1 MNRKMEYKKH
11 VSMPWYGYIKCG
23 RKTVE
28 GRLNKGDFA
37 NFNTNDIVIWFN
49 TELKQEFRTKIIY
62 KKVYSSFREMIT
74 KEGLSN
80 VLPEIKTIDDG
91 VKIYYQYYTPDDERI
106 YGVAAIK
113 VKLL

>member
-1 MNRKMEYKKH
+1 MEYKKH

-23 RKTVE
+23 RKIVE

-37 NFNTNDIVIWFN
+37 QFKTGDIITWFN
-49 TELKQEFRTKIIY
+49 TDLKQEFKTQVIY
-62 KKVYSSFREMIT
+62 KKVYPTFRDMIT
-74 KEGLSN
+74 KEGLSV

-91 VKIYYQYYTPDDERI
+91 VKVYKQYYTPDDERI

-113 VKLL
+113 VKVI